1 MRQTPAT
8 PECQWPCLVGQ
19 KLNLLSSAAQVVFVV
34 DEDKYVK
41 RFVLQQQ
48 EGRGDAA
55 TQT

>member
-8 PECQWPCLVGQ
+8 PEWQWPCLGR